1 MKLDR
6 LTKKAF
12 KVLNTVVP
20 SLSPEKLLDTLKDYF
35 NPNLSRAENKR
46 IMMQKIREGKLGKA
60 LADVVSDE
68 FITNKSF
75 EEVLEMAEEEY
86 NLKTQKI
93 EQKNKQKIEQKTKQV
108 IEQENIQEDYLYNV
122 HRSKNLN
129 YL

>member
-1 MKLDR
+1 MYLFVGVKYMELDR

-20 SLSPEKLLDTLKDYF
+20 SLSPEKFLDTLKDYF

-60 LADVVSDE
+60 LADIVSDE
-68 FITNKSF
+68 FVTNKSF

-93 EQKNKQKIEQKTKQV
+93 KQKTKQV
-108 IEQENIQEDYLYNV
+108 IEQKNIQKDYSPNFI
-122 HRSKNLN
+122 NLN
-129 YL
+129 YLD

>member
-1 MKLDR
+1 MKLDD

-20 SLSPEKLLDTLKDYF
+20 SLSPEKFLDTLKDYF

-60 LADVVSDE
+60 LADIVSDE
-68 FITNKSF
+68 FVTNKSF

-93 EQKNKQKIEQKTKQV
+93 KQKTKQV
-108 IEQENIQEDYLYNV
+108 IEQKNVQKDYSPNFI
-122 HRSKNLN
+122 NLN
-129 YL
+129 YLD

>member
-1 MKLDR
+1 MKLDD

-46 IMMQKIREGKLGKA
+46 IMMQKVREGKLGKA

-75 EEVLEMAEEEY
+75 EEVLEIAEEEY